1 MKCEFEKLDPA
12 FYVSGLR
19 SGGSILD
26 KATIRCIMEGS
37 SEPKTVDGHKEVIVF
52 REVKIVANIYYSLL
66 LFQNSNTNDAPKT
79 DRKFPEK
86 NLF

>member
-52 REVKIVANIYYSLL
+52 REVVTNIILSFSKIRTSPMDRRFAEKLL
-66 LFQNSNTNDAPKT
+66 
-79 DRKFPEK
+79 
-86 NLF
+86 

>member
-52 REVKIVANIYYSLL
+52 REVVTKYYSLL
-66 LFQNSNTNDAPKT
+66 FQNPNFTNGPEIF
-79 DRKFPEK
+79 RKIIAQAF
-86 NLF
+86 

>member
-1 MKCEFEKLDPA
+1 MTVKGEAGGQEPA

-37 SEPKTVDGHKEVIVF
+37 AQPQLVNNLKDILVF
-52 REVKIVANIYYSLL
+52 REVVKEIIYNVRLPIDPCVSCAG
-66 LFQNSNTNDAPKT
+66 FG
-79 DRKFPEK
+79 
-86 NLF
+86 